1 MDTEPETPTKRPQRQ
16 RESRI
21 AATVKALIRTR
32 VTAGV
37 ITILPIVVTIWLVR
51 VVFGWMRDA
60 SQWVVV
66 AALES
71 KWFYRYVWKLGETE
85 GAKVDL
91 DKFLE
96 QYPAFDWGLAIFSVL
111 LTIFFLYAIGIFA
124 ANIVGRRALALLDRV
139 VERVP
144 LVKTVY
150 RGLKQILSSLSGDQT
165 QNFQRVAL
173 VPFPH
178 KGMRCV
184 GFVTNIFKDSI
195 TGEELCSI
203 FISTTPNP
211 TTGYLQ
217 ILKRSEITEL
227 DWSVEEAIR
236 TIMSGGILKPDFL
249 TVVSNEELAVRAP
262 HILAAARAKRPAEP
276 EGEQPDDT
284 PAPE

>member
-1 MDTEPETPTKRPQRQ
+1 MEPETPTTRPPRP

-51 VVFGWMRDA
+51 MVFGWMRDA

-66 AALES
+66 AVLES
-71 KWFYRYVWKLGETE
+71 RWFHHHVWKLGETE

-91 DKFLE
+91 EKFLGD
-96 QYPAFDWGLAIFSVL
+96 YPALDWGLAIFSVL
-111 LTIFFLYAIGIFA
+111 LTIFFLYTVGIFA
-124 ANIVGRRALALLDRV
+124 ANIVGRRALALLDRI

-165 QNFQRVAL
+165 EHFQRVAL

-178 KGMRCV
+178 RGMRCV

-195 TGEELCSI
+195 TGEELCSV

-217 ILKRSEITEL
+217 ILKRNEITEL

-236 TIMSGGILKPDFL
+236 TIMSGGILKPDFV
-249 TVVSNEELAVRAP
+249 TIVSNEELAVHAP
-262 HILAAARAKRPAEP
+262 HILEAARAARTTKPNAEP
-276 EGEQPDDT
+276 ENAPPT
-284 PAPE
+284 PE